1 LVKCKKSPSQLFF
14 CRRQRTDIPCLN
26 ELLTLDPKT
35 VMTAAETKHEA
46 KVKEKLTRSCQG
58 KDLPPMQVRQRVVIQ
73 SNIDSKSIRSKWDIF
88 GVIIARRRTGSYT
101 ISLNNGGQLI
111 RNRVYIMPDETR
123 GC

>member
-1 LVKCKKSPSQLFF
+1 
-14 CRRQRTDIPCLN
+14 
-26 ELLTLDPKT
+26 
-35 VMTAAETKHEA
+35 MTAAETKHVA

-101 ISLNNGGQLI
+101 ISLNNGGQLV

>member
-1 LVKCKKSPSQLFF
+1 MVKCKKSPSQLFF
-14 CRRQRTDIPCLN
+14 CRRQRTDIPCLK

-46 KVKEKLTRSCQG
+46 KVKAKLDRSCQG
-58 KDLPPMQVRQRVVIQ
+58 KDLPLMQVGQRVVVQ

-101 ISLNNGGQLI
+101 ISLDNGGQLV
-111 RNRVYIMPDETR
+111 RNRLYIMPDETR